1 MLQMKEHVDNLAE
14 ALRFLVI
21 SYMDSGIVS
30 RIEMENI
37 LEDTLQYIQRRNL
50 EPESLQREYR

>member
-1 MLQMKEHVDNLAE
+1 MKEHANNLAE

-21 SYMDSGIVS
+21 SYMDSGVVS
-30 RIEMENI
+30 RTEMENI

>member
-1 MLQMKEHVDNLAE
+1 MLQMKEHADNLAE

-21 SYMDSGIVS
+21 SYMDSGVVS

>member
-1 MLQMKEHVDNLAE
+1 MTKEHADNLAE

-21 SYMDSGIVS
+21 SYMDSGVVS
-30 RIEMENI
+30 RAEMENI